1 VTLNRTSEIDP
12 DRIIRVIPYA
22 HPVYTR
28 ESMAAQ
34 ERHAEISGVERTH
47 YCGAYWS
54 WGFHEDGVTS
64 AERAVALL
72 RARVAV

>member
-1 VTLNRTSEIDP
+1 LNRTSAIDP

-34 ERHAEISGVERTH
+34 GRHAEISGVERIH

-72 RARVAV
+72 RERVAV